1 MQREAE
7 TEARMAALPLND
19 PKFWVAVSFLV
30 FLAVAWKPLILR
42 IVRLLDARA
51 ERIRAEIAEAGR
63 LRAEAE
69 ALLRDAKAKHEA
81 ARTEAEAVLAH
92 AREEAERVAKELA
105 EATAATLSRRER
117 MALDRIAAA
126 EAEAEA
132 SIRAK
137 AADLAVAA
145 TRRLISE
152 HLTPDRHA
160 ALIGR
165 AIEDLPQKL
174 H

>member
-1 MQREAE
+1 MGG
-7 TEARMAALPLND
+7 LPLND
-19 PKFWVAVSFLV
+19 PKFWVAVSFFV

-42 IVRLLDARA
+42 ILRLLDARA
-51 ERIRAEIAEAGR
+51 ERIRSEIAEAER

-69 ALLRDAKAKHEA
+69 ALLRDAKARHEA
-81 ARTEAEAVLAH
+81 AKAEAEAMLAH

-105 EATAATLSRRER
+105 EATAAAMARRER

-126 EAEAEA
+126 EAEAAA

-137 AADLAVAA
+137 AAELAVAA
-145 TRRLISE
+145 TKRLIAD

-165 AIEDLPQKL
+165 AIDDLPQKL

>member
-1 MQREAE
+1 M
-7 TEARMAALPLND
+7 TVLPLTD
-19 PKFWVAVSFLV
+19 PKFWVAVSFFV
-30 FLAVAWKPLILR
+30 FLVIAWKPLILR

-69 ALLRDAKAKHEA
+69 GLLRDAKAKHET
-81 ARTEAEAVLAH
+81 ARAEAEALLAH

-105 EATAATLSRRER
+105 EATAAAMARREK

-126 EAEAEA
+126 EAEAAA
-132 SIRAK
+132 SVRAK
-137 AADLAVAA
+137 AADLAIAA
-145 TRRLISE
+145 TKRLVAE
-152 HLTPDRHA
+152 HLTPHGHA
-160 ALIGR
+160 TLISR

>member
-1 MQREAE
+1 
-7 TEARMAALPLND
+7 MAALPLSD
-19 PKFWVAVSFLV
+19 PKFWVAVSFFV
-30 FLAVAWKPLILR
+30 CLAVAWKPVILR
-42 IVRLLDARA
+42 IVRLLDARS

-81 ARTEAEAVLAH
+81 ARAEAEALLVH
-92 AREEAERVAKELA
+92 AREEAERLAKELA
-105 EATAATLSRRER
+105 EATAATLSRREK

-126 EAEAEA
+126 EAEAAA
-132 SIRAK
+132 SVRAK
-137 AADLAVAA
+137 AAELAVAA
-145 TRRLISE
+145 TRRLVSE

-165 AIEDLPQKL
+165 AIEDLSQRL